1 MAAVNSIGQG
11 AWSEHVGFF
20 ATSRPGEVTDLRAT
34 LQSESQITI
43 EWSEPPQDED
53 TGCAIVGYRAYLEDI
68 EDPGYTIVYNGV
80 KQPSVLKFTL
90 T

>member
-1 MAAVNSIGQG
+1 MV
-11 AWSEHVGFF
+11 V
-20 ATSRPGEVTDLRAT
+20 DLRAA

-43 EWSEPPQDED
+43 EWAEPTTDG
-53 TGCAIVGYRAYLEDI
+53 GCPIEGYRAYLEDI

-90 T
+90 AQPTI